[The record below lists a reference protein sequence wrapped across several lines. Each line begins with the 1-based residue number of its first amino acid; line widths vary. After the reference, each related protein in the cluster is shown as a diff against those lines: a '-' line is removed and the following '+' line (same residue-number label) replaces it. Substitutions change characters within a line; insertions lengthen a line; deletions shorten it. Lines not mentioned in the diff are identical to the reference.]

1 MPKWERRRLRL
12 KKNHG
17 WKSEPG
23 CQIFVA
29 DRGAVRFDLPRGWV
43 VEPGKRGSIK
53 FMDRKPPD
61 DDCTLEMTV
70 FYLNEEIDW
79 SGLTVGR
86 LVGDLGTKRDG
97 EPEDVPEFDDDGEP
111 YVEPTEI
118 LEILPVTEFHRDGM
132 SVAWNG
138 RRYIDPKENREVSS
152 RLLMARKWNIQPLI
166 TFAFWSDQA
175 KQKGKAWDILLKT
188 LILGDYVEDPTQRV

>member
-29 DRGAVRFDLPRGWV
+29 DKGAVRFDLPRGWV
-43 VEPGKRGSIK
+43 VEPGKKGSIK
-53 FMDRKPPD
+53 FLDRKPPD
-61 DDCTLEMTV
+61 DDCTLEMSV

-79 SGLTVGR
+79 SGLPVSR
-86 LVGDLGTKRDG
+86 LVAEIGKRKPGDDDPEAG
-97 EPEDVPEFDDDGEP
+97 EPDA
-111 YVEPTEI
+111 EPTDV
-118 LEILPVTEFHRDGM
+118 LEELPIVEFHRDGM
-132 SVAWNG
+132 RAAWSG
-138 RRYIDPKENREVSS
+138 KRYIDPEENREASS
-152 RLLMARKWNIQPLI
+152 RLLIARKWNIQPLI

-175 KQKGKAWDILLKT
+175 REKGRAWDILLKT